1 MKNTYLLIL
10 ITVFLNSCSN
20 EKEPS
25 LEEILATNDVE
36 LLKSRKSEI
45 DAKLEELSLDLDQL
59 NNKLSILNKDRN
71 TPLITTITSSEQ
83 KFNHFIELQGNVKTK
98 QNVLVYPE
106 MPGILNKVYVKEGQK
121 VIKDEILATID
132 DGGLS
137 QQLLLLKS
145 NEQLAKT
152 TFERQKRL
160 WDQQIGSEIQY
171 LQAKTSYNS
180 QKNATRQLKKQL
192 GKFTIRA
199 PFSGIIDNVFKEK
212 GTVVA
217 PGPGAEIFRIINL
230 SNMYIETDVPE
241 SYISSIKKNK
251 MVEVNFPILGRSYDS
266 SIRQVG
272 NFINPSNR
280 TFRIEVGIP
289 NLDGEI
295 KPNLTAKLRLNDY
308 SSSNAILIPQSII
321 SENAKGQQFIYVVKD
336 NKEKNQVY
344 AERLIIE
351 LRDKVGKGFGSAP
364 SPPSMPSSEAGSMD
378 DASATK
384 FQDAI
389 AALTAL
395 GYKITEA
402 DKSVNRA
409 ITKLG
414 PSATVEEIIKTAL
427 NP

>member
-1 MKNTYLLIL
+1 MKNIFLLII

-25 LEEILATNDVE
+25 LEEVLATNDVE

-45 DAKLEELSLDLDQL
+45 DAKLEELTLDLNQL
-59 NNKLSILNKDRN
+59 NNKLSVLNKDRN
-71 TPLITTITSSEQ
+71 TPLITTIRTSEQ

-121 VIKDEILATID
+121 VKKDQILATID

-171 LQAKTSYNS
+171 LQAKTSYDS

-199 PFSGIIDNVFKEK
+199 PFSGIIDDVFKEK

-217 PGPGAEIFRIINL
+217 PGPGAELFRIINL

-308 SSSNAILIPQSII
+308 TNTNAILIPQSII

-344 AERLIIE
+344 AERLVIE
-351 LRDKVGKGFGSAP
+351 TGKTNGDFI
-364 SPPSMPSSEAGSMD
+364 EVTKNL
-378 DASATK
+378 DANVEVILEGAR
-384 FQDAI
+384 
-389 AALTAL
+389 
-395 GYKITEA
+395 
-402 DKSVNRA
+402 SVNNGQVV
-409 ITKLG
+409 K
-414 PSATVEEIIKTAL
+414 VIKKI
-427 NP
+427 N

>member
-1 MKNTYLLIL
+1 MKNIYLLII

-20 EKEPS
+20 KNEPS

-45 DAKLEELSLDLDQL
+45 DAKLEELTLDLSQL
-59 NNKLSILNKDRN
+59 NNKLSVLNKDRN
-71 TPLITTITSSEQ
+71 TPLITTITTSEQ

-121 VIKDEILATID
+121 VKKDQILATID

-171 LQAKTSYNS
+171 LQAKTSYDS

-199 PFSGIIDNVFKEK
+199 PFSGIIDDVFKEK

-308 SSSNAILIPQSII
+308 SNSNAILIPQSII

-344 AERLIIE
+344 AERLVIETGKTNGDFIEVTKNLDADVEIILE
-351 LRDKVGKGFGSAP
+351 GAR
-364 SPPSMPSSEAGSMD
+364 
-378 DASATK
+378 
-384 FQDAI
+384 
-389 AALTAL
+389 
-395 GYKITEA
+395 
-402 DKSVNRA
+402 SVNNGQVVKV
-409 ITKLG
+409 INK
-414 PSATVEEIIKTAL
+414 K
-427 NP
+427 

>member
-20 EKEPS
+20 KKQLS
-25 LEEILATNDVE
+25 LEEVLVTNDVE

-71 TPLITTITSSEQ
+71 TPLITTITTSEQ

-241 SYISSIKKNK
+241 NYISSIKKNK
-251 MVEVNFPILGRSYDS
+251 MVEVNFPILGRSYDT

-308 SSSNAILIPQSII
+308 SNSNAILIPQSII

-344 AERLIIE
+344 AERLVIE
-351 LRDKVGKGFGSAP
+351 TGKTKGDFI
-364 SPPSMPSSEAGSMD
+364 EVTKNL
-378 DASATK
+378 DANVEVILEGAR
-384 FQDAI
+384 
-389 AALTAL
+389 
-395 GYKITEA
+395 
-402 DKSVNRA
+402 SVNNGQVVKV
-409 ITKLG
+409 INK
-414 PSATVEEIIKTAL
+414 K
-427 NP
+427 

>member
-1 MKNTYLLIL
+1 MKNIYLLII

-45 DAKLEELSLDLDQL
+45 DAKLEELTLSLNQL
-59 NNKLSILNKDRN
+59 NNKLSVLNKDRN
-71 TPLITTITSSEQ
+71 TPLITTITTSEQ

-121 VIKDEILATID
+121 VKKDQILATID

-171 LQAKTSYNS
+171 LQAKTSYDS
-180 QKNATRQLKKQL
+180 QKNATRQLIKQL

-199 PFSGIIDNVFKEK
+199 PFSGIIDDVFKEK

-251 MVEVNFPILGRSYDS
+251 MVEVNFPILGRSYDT

-289 NLDGEI
+289 NLEGEI

-308 SSSNAILIPQSII
+308 SNSNAILIPQSII

-344 AERLIIE
+344 AERLVIE
-351 LRDKVGKGFGSAP
+351 TGKTNGDFI
-364 SPPSMPSSEAGSMD
+364 EVTKNL
-378 DASATK
+378 DANVEVILEGAR
-384 FQDAI
+384 
-389 AALTAL
+389 
-395 GYKITEA
+395 
-402 DKSVNRA
+402 SVNNGQVVKV
-409 ITKLG
+409 INK
-414 PSATVEEIIKTAL
+414 K
-427 NP
+427 

>member
-20 EKEPS
+20 KKQLS
-25 LEEILATNDVE
+25 LEEVLVTNDVE

-71 TPLITTITSSEQ
+71 TPLITTITTSEQ
-83 KFNHFIELQGNVKTK
+83 KFYHFIELQGNVKTK

-121 VIKDEILATID
+121 VIKDDILATID

-251 MVEVNFPILGRSYDS
+251 MVEVNFPILGRSYDT

-289 NLDGEI
+289 NLEGEI

-308 SSSNAILIPQSII
+308 SNSNAILIPQSII

-344 AERLIIE
+344 AERLVIE
-351 LRDKVGKGFGSAP
+351 TGKTNGDFI
-364 SPPSMPSSEAGSMD
+364 EVTKNL
-378 DASATK
+378 DANVEVILEGAR
-384 FQDAI
+384 
-389 AALTAL
+389 
-395 GYKITEA
+395 
-402 DKSVNRA
+402 SVNNGQVVKV
-409 ITKLG
+409 INK
-414 PSATVEEIIKTAL
+414 K
-427 NP
+427 

>member
-20 EKEPS
+20 KKQLS
-25 LEEILATNDVE
+25 LEEVLVTNDVE

-45 DAKLEELSLDLDQL
+45 DAKLEELTLDLNQL
-59 NNKLSILNKDRN
+59 NNKLSVLNKDRN
-71 TPLITTITSSEQ
+71 TPLITTITTSEQ

-106 MPGILNKVYVKEGQK
+106 MPGILNEVYVKEGQK
-121 VIKDEILATID
+121 VKKDQILATID

-251 MVEVNFPILGRSYDS
+251 MAEVNFPILGRSYDT

-308 SSSNAILIPQSII
+308 SNSNAILIPQSII

-344 AERLIIE
+344 AERLVIE
-351 LRDKVGKGFGSAP
+351 TGKTNGDFI
-364 SPPSMPSSEAGSMD
+364 EVTKNL
-378 DASATK
+378 DANVEVILEGAR
-384 FQDAI
+384 
-389 AALTAL
+389 
-395 GYKITEA
+395 
-402 DKSVNRA
+402 SVNNGQVVKV
-409 ITKLG
+409 INK
-414 PSATVEEIIKTAL
+414 K
-427 NP
+427 

>member
-1 MKNTYLLIL
+1 MKNIYLLII
-10 ITVFLNSCSN
+10 ITVCLNSCSN

-45 DAKLEELSLDLDQL
+45 DAKLEKLSLDLDQL
-59 NNKLSILNKDRN
+59 NNKLSVLNKDRN
-71 TPLITTITSSEQ
+71 TPLITTITTSEQ

-121 VIKDEILATID
+121 VKKDQILATID

-251 MVEVNFPILGRSYDS
+251 MVEVNFPILGRSYDT

-308 SSSNAILIPQSII
+308 SNSNAILIPQSII
-321 SENAKGQQFIYVVKD
+321 SENAKGQQFIYIVKD

-344 AERLIIE
+344 AERLVIE
-351 LRDKVGKGFGSAP
+351 TGKTNGDFI
-364 SPPSMPSSEAGSMD
+364 EVTKNL
-378 DASATK
+378 DANVEVILEGAR
-384 FQDAI
+384 
-389 AALTAL
+389 
-395 GYKITEA
+395 
-402 DKSVNRA
+402 SVNNGQVVKV
-409 ITKLG
+409 INK
-414 PSATVEEIIKTAL
+414 K
-427 NP
+427 

>member
-20 EKEPS
+20 KKQLS
-25 LEEILATNDVE
+25 LEEVLVTNDVE

-71 TPLITTITSSEQ
+71 TPLITTITTSEQ

-251 MVEVNFPILGRSYDS
+251 MVEVNFPILGRSYDT

-289 NLDGEI
+289 NLEGEI

-308 SSSNAILIPQSII
+308 SNSNAILIPQSII

-344 AERLIIE
+344 AERLVIE
-351 LRDKVGKGFGSAP
+351 TGKTNGDFI
-364 SPPSMPSSEAGSMD
+364 EVTKNL
-378 DASATK
+378 DANVEVILEGAR
-384 FQDAI
+384 
-389 AALTAL
+389 
-395 GYKITEA
+395 
-402 DKSVNRA
+402 SVNNGQVVKV
-409 ITKLG
+409 INK
-414 PSATVEEIIKTAL
+414 K
-427 NP
+427 

>member
-1 MKNTYLLIL
+1 MKNIYLLII

-20 EKEPS
+20 KKEPS
-25 LEEILATNDVE
+25 LEEVLATNDVE

-45 DAKLEELSLDLDQL
+45 DAKLEELTLDLNQL
-59 NNKLSILNKDRN
+59 NNKLSVLNKDRN
-71 TPLITTITSSEQ
+71 TPLITTIRTSEQ

-121 VIKDEILATID
+121 VKKDQILATID

-160 WDQQIGSEIQY
+160 WDQKIGSEIQY
-171 LQAKTSYNS
+171 LQAKTSYDS
-180 QKNATRQLKKQL
+180 QKNATKQLKKQL

-199 PFSGIIDNVFKEK
+199 PFSGIIDDVFKEK

-217 PGPGAEIFRIINL
+217 PGPGAELFRIINL

-308 SSSNAILIPQSII
+308 SNSNAILIPQSII

-344 AERLIIE
+344 AERLVIE
-351 LRDKVGKGFGSAP
+351 TGKTNGDFIEVTKNLRYRLHVEVILEGAR
-364 SPPSMPSSEAGSMD
+364 
-378 DASATK
+378 
-384 FQDAI
+384 
-389 AALTAL
+389 
-395 GYKITEA
+395 
-402 DKSVNRA
+402 SVNNGQA
-409 ITKLG
+409 VKVINK
-414 PSATVEEIIKTAL
+414 
-427 NP
+427 N

>member
-1 MKNTYLLIL
+1 MKNIYLLII

-20 EKEPS
+20 KKEPS
-25 LEEILATNDVE
+25 LEEVLATNDVE

-45 DAKLEELSLDLDQL
+45 DAKLEELTLDLNQL
-59 NNKLSILNKDRN
+59 NNKLSVLNKDRN
-71 TPLITTITSSEQ
+71 TPLITTIRTSEQ

-121 VIKDEILATID
+121 VKKDQILATID

-171 LQAKTSYNS
+171 LQAKTSYDS

-199 PFSGIIDNVFKEK
+199 PFSGIIDDVFKEK

-217 PGPGAEIFRIINL
+217 PGPGAELFRIINL

-308 SSSNAILIPQSII
+308 SNSNAILIPQSII

-336 NKEKNQVY
+336 NKEMNQVY
-344 AERLIIE
+344 AERLVIE
-351 LRDKVGKGFGSAP
+351 TGKTTGDFI
-364 SPPSMPSSEAGSMD
+364 EVTKNL
-378 DASATK
+378 DANVEVILEGAR
-384 FQDAI
+384 
-389 AALTAL
+389 
-395 GYKITEA
+395 
-402 DKSVNRA
+402 SVNNGQVV
-409 ITKLG
+409 K
-414 PSATVEEIIKTAL
+414 VIKKI
-427 NP
+427 N

>member
-1 MKNTYLLIL
+1 MKNIYLLII

-20 EKEPS
+20 KKEPS
-25 LEEILATNDVE
+25 LEEVLATNDVE

-45 DAKLEELSLDLDQL
+45 DAKLEELTLDLNQL
-59 NNKLSILNKDRN
+59 NNKLSVLNKDRN
-71 TPLITTITSSEQ
+71 TPLITTIRTSEQ

-121 VIKDEILATID
+121 VKKDQILATID

-160 WDQQIGSEIQY
+160 WDQKIGSEIQY
-171 LQAKTSYNS
+171 LQAKTSYDS
-180 QKNATRQLKKQL
+180 QKNATKQLKKQL

-199 PFSGIIDNVFKEK
+199 PFSGIIDDVFKEK

-217 PGPGAEIFRIINL
+217 PGPGAELFRIINL

-280 TFRIEVGIP
+280 TCRIEVGIP

-308 SSSNAILIPQSII
+308 SNSNAILIPQSII

-344 AERLIIE
+344 AERLVIE
-351 LRDKVGKGFGSAP
+351 TGKTNGDFI
-364 SPPSMPSSEAGSMD
+364 EVTKNL
-378 DASATK
+378 DANVEVILEGAR
-384 FQDAI
+384 
-389 AALTAL
+389 
-395 GYKITEA
+395 
-402 DKSVNRA
+402 SVNNGQVV
-409 ITKLG
+409 K
-414 PSATVEEIIKTAL
+414 VIKKI
-427 NP
+427 N

>member
-20 EKEPS
+20 KKEPS

-45 DAKLEELSLDLDQL
+45 DAKLEELSLDLNQL
-59 NNKLSILNKDRN
+59 NNKLNVLNKDRN
-71 TPLITTITSSEQ
+71 TPLITTITTSEQ
-83 KFNHFIELQGNVKTK
+83 QFNHFIELQGNVKTK

-121 VIKDEILATID
+121 VKKDQILATID

-171 LQAKTSYNS
+171 LQAKTSYDS

-192 GKFTIRA
+192 DKFTIRA
-199 PFSGIIDNVFKEK
+199 PFSGIIDDVFKEK

-251 MVEVNFPILGRSYDS
+251 MVEVNFPILERSYDS

-280 TFRIEVGIP
+280 TFKIEVGIP
-289 NLDGEI
+289 NIDGEI
-295 KPNLTAKLRLNDY
+295 KPNLTAKLKLNDY
-308 SSSNAILIPQSII
+308 SNLNAILIPQSII
-321 SENAKGQQFIYVVKD
+321 SENSNGQQFIYVVKED
-336 NKEKNQVY
+336 KENRQVY
-344 AERLIIE
+344 AERLVIE
-351 LRDKVGKGFGSAP
+351 TGKTDGDFI
-364 SPPSMPSSEAGSMD
+364 EVTKNL
-378 DASATK
+378 DANVEVILEGAR
-384 FQDAI
+384 
-389 AALTAL
+389 
-395 GYKITEA
+395 
-402 DKSVNRA
+402 SVNNGQVVKV
-409 ITKLG
+409 INK
-414 PSATVEEIIKTAL
+414 K
-427 NP
+427 

>member
-1 MKNTYLLIL
+1 MKNIYLLII

-20 EKEPS
+20 KKEPS
-25 LEEILATNDVE
+25 LEEVLATNDVE

-45 DAKLEELSLDLDQL
+45 DAKLEELTLDLNQL
-59 NNKLSILNKDRN
+59 NNKLSVLNKDRN
-71 TPLITTITSSEQ
+71 TPLITTIRTSEQ

-121 VIKDEILATID
+121 VKKDQILATID

-160 WDQQIGSEIQY
+160 WDQKIGSEIQY
-171 LQAKTSYNS
+171 LQAKTSYDS
-180 QKNATRQLKKQL
+180 QKNATKQLKKQL

-199 PFSGIIDNVFKEK
+199 PFSGIIDDVFKEK

-308 SSSNAILIPQSII
+308 SNSNAILIPQSII

-344 AERLIIE
+344 AERLVIETGKTNGDFIEVTKNLDANVDIILE
-351 LRDKVGKGFGSAP
+351 GAR
-364 SPPSMPSSEAGSMD
+364 
-378 DASATK
+378 
-384 FQDAI
+384 
-389 AALTAL
+389 
-395 GYKITEA
+395 
-402 DKSVNRA
+402 SVNNGQVVKV
-409 ITKLG
+409 INK
-414 PSATVEEIIKTAL
+414 K
-427 NP
+427 

>member
-1 MKNTYLLIL
+1 MKNIYLLII

-20 EKEPS
+20 KNEPS

-45 DAKLEELSLDLDQL
+45 DAKLEELTLDLSQL
-59 NNKLSILNKDRN
+59 NNKLSVLNKDRN
-71 TPLITTITSSEQ
+71 TPLITTIRTSEQ

-121 VIKDEILATID
+121 VKKDQILATID

-171 LQAKTSYNS
+171 LQAKTSYDS
-180 QKNATRQLKKQL
+180 QKNATRQLIKQL

-199 PFSGIIDNVFKEK
+199 PFSGIIDDVFKEK

-217 PGPGAEIFRIINL
+217 PGPGAELFRIINL

-308 SSSNAILIPQSII
+308 SNSNAILIPQSII

-344 AERLIIE
+344 AERLVIE
-351 LRDKVGKGFGSAP
+351 TGKTNGDFI
-364 SPPSMPSSEAGSMD
+364 EVTKNL
-378 DASATK
+378 DANVEVILEGAR
-384 FQDAI
+384 
-389 AALTAL
+389 
-395 GYKITEA
+395 
-402 DKSVNRA
+402 SVNNGQVVKV
-409 ITKLG
+409 INK
-414 PSATVEEIIKTAL
+414 K
-427 NP
+427 

>member
-1 MKNTYLLIL
+1 MKNIYLLII

-45 DAKLEELSLDLDQL
+45 DAKLEELTLSLNQL
-59 NNKLSILNKDRN
+59 NNKLSVLNKDRN
-71 TPLITTITSSEQ
+71 TPLITTITTSEQ

-121 VIKDEILATID
+121 VKKDQILATID

-160 WDQQIGSEIQY
+160 WDQKIGSEIQY
-171 LQAKTSYNS
+171 LQAKTSYDS
-180 QKNATRQLKKQL
+180 QKNATKQLKKQL

-199 PFSGIIDNVFKEK
+199 PFSGIIDDVFKEK

-344 AERLIIE
+344 AERLVIE
-351 LRDKVGKGFGSAP
+351 TGKTNGDFI
-364 SPPSMPSSEAGSMD
+364 EV
-378 DASATK
+378 TK
-384 FQDAI
+384 NLDSNVEVILEGAR
-389 AALTAL
+389 
-395 GYKITEA
+395 
-402 DKSVNRA
+402 SVNNGQVVKV
-409 ITKLG
+409 INK
-414 PSATVEEIIKTAL
+414 K
-427 NP
+427 

>member
-1 MKNTYLLIL
+1 MKNIYLLII

-20 EKEPS
+20 KKEPS
-25 LEEILATNDVE
+25 LEEVLATNDVE

-45 DAKLEELSLDLDQL
+45 DAKLEELTLDLNQL
-59 NNKLSILNKDRN
+59 NNKLSVLNKDRN
-71 TPLITTITSSEQ
+71 TPLITTIRTSEQ

-121 VIKDEILATID
+121 VKKDQILATID

-171 LQAKTSYNS
+171 LQAKTSYDS

-192 GKFTIRA
+192 DKFTIRA
-199 PFSGIIDNVFKEK
+199 PFSGIIDDVFKEK

-217 PGPGAEIFRIINL
+217 PGPGAELFRIINL

-308 SSSNAILIPQSII
+308 SNSNAILIPQSII

-344 AERLIIE
+344 AERLVIE
-351 LRDKVGKGFGSAP
+351 TGKTNGDFI
-364 SPPSMPSSEAGSMD
+364 EVTKNL
-378 DASATK
+378 DANVEVILEGAR
-384 FQDAI
+384 
-389 AALTAL
+389 
-395 GYKITEA
+395 
-402 DKSVNRA
+402 SVNNGQVV
-409 ITKLG
+409 K
-414 PSATVEEIIKTAL
+414 VIKKI
-427 NP
+427 N

>member
-1 MKNTYLLIL
+1 MKNIYLLII

-25 LEEILATNDVE
+25 LEEVLATNDVE

-45 DAKLEELSLDLDQL
+45 DAKLEELTLDLNQL
-59 NNKLSILNKDRN
+59 NNKLSVLNKDRN
-71 TPLITTITSSEQ
+71 TPLITTITTSEQ

-121 VIKDEILATID
+121 VKKDQILATID

-171 LQAKTSYNS
+171 LQAKTSYDS

-199 PFSGIIDNVFKEK
+199 PFSGIIDDVFKEK

-230 SNMYIETDVPE
+230 SNMFIETDVPE

-308 SSSNAILIPQSII
+308 SNSNAILIPQSII

-344 AERLIIE
+344 AERLVIE
-351 LRDKVGKGFGSAP
+351 TGKTNGDFI
-364 SPPSMPSSEAGSMD
+364 EVTKNL
-378 DASATK
+378 DANVEVILEGAR
-384 FQDAI
+384 
-389 AALTAL
+389 
-395 GYKITEA
+395 
-402 DKSVNRA
+402 SVNNGQVVKV
-409 ITKLG
+409 INK
-414 PSATVEEIIKTAL
+414 K
-427 NP
+427 

>member
-20 EKEPS
+20 KKQLS
-25 LEEILATNDVE
+25 LEEVLVTNDVE

-71 TPLITTITSSEQ
+71 TPLITTITTSEQ

-251 MVEVNFPILGRSYDS
+251 MVEVNFPILGRSYDT

-308 SSSNAILIPQSII
+308 SNSNAILIPQSII
-321 SENAKGQQFIYVVKD
+321 SENAKGQQFIYIVKD

-344 AERLIIE
+344 AERLVIE
-351 LRDKVGKGFGSAP
+351 TGKTNGDFI
-364 SPPSMPSSEAGSMD
+364 EVTKNL
-378 DASATK
+378 DANVEVILEGAR
-384 FQDAI
+384 
-389 AALTAL
+389 
-395 GYKITEA
+395 
-402 DKSVNRA
+402 SVNNGQVVKV
-409 ITKLG
+409 INK
-414 PSATVEEIIKTAL
+414 K
-427 NP
+427 

>member
-1 MKNTYLLIL
+1 MKNIFLLII

-25 LEEILATNDVE
+25 LEEVLATNDVE

-45 DAKLEELSLDLDQL
+45 DAKLEELTLDLNQL
-59 NNKLSILNKDRN
+59 NNKLSVLNKDRN
-71 TPLITTITSSEQ
+71 TPLITTIRTSEQ

-121 VIKDEILATID
+121 VKKDQILATID

-171 LQAKTSYNS
+171 LQAKTSYDS

-199 PFSGIIDNVFKEK
+199 PFSGIIDDVFKEK

-217 PGPGAEIFRIINL
+217 PGPGAELFRIINL

-308 SSSNAILIPQSII
+308 TNKNAILIPQSII

-344 AERLIIE
+344 AERLVIE
-351 LRDKVGKGFGSAP
+351 TGKTNGDFI
-364 SPPSMPSSEAGSMD
+364 EVTKNL
-378 DASATK
+378 DANVEVILEGAR
-384 FQDAI
+384 
-389 AALTAL
+389 
-395 GYKITEA
+395 
-402 DKSVNRA
+402 SVNNGQVVKV
-409 ITKLG
+409 INK
-414 PSATVEEIIKTAL
+414 K
-427 NP
+427 

>member
-20 EKEPS
+20 KKQLS
-25 LEEILATNDVE
+25 LEEVLVTNDVE

-71 TPLITTITSSEQ
+71 TPLITTITTSEQ

-251 MVEVNFPILGRSYDS
+251 MVEVNFPILGRSYDT

-308 SSSNAILIPQSII
+308 SNSNAILIPQSII

-344 AERLIIE
+344 AERLVIE
-351 LRDKVGKGFGSAP
+351 TGKTTGDFI
-364 SPPSMPSSEAGSMD
+364 EVTKNL
-378 DASATK
+378 DANVEVILEGAR
-384 FQDAI
+384 
-389 AALTAL
+389 
-395 GYKITEA
+395 
-402 DKSVNRA
+402 SVNNGQVVKV
-409 ITKLG
+409 INK
-414 PSATVEEIIKTAL
+414 K
-427 NP
+427 

>member
-1 MKNTYLLIL
+1 MKYIYLLII

-20 EKEPS
+20 EKKPS
-25 LEEILATNDVE
+25 LEEVLATNDVE

-45 DAKLEELSLDLDQL
+45 DAKLEELTLDLNQL
-59 NNKLSILNKDRN
+59 NNKLNILNKDRN
-71 TPLITTITSSEQ
+71 TPLITTIRTSEQ

-121 VIKDEILATID
+121 VKKDQILATID

-160 WDQQIGSEIQY
+160 WDQKIGSEIQY
-171 LQAKTSYNS
+171 LQAKTSYDS
-180 QKNATRQLKKQL
+180 QKNATKQLKKQL

-199 PFSGIIDNVFKEK
+199 PFSGIIDDVFKEK

-217 PGPGAEIFRIINL
+217 PGPGAELFRIINL
-230 SNMYIETDVPE
+230 SDMYVETDVPE

-272 NFINPSNR
+272 NFINPTNR

-344 AERLIIE
+344 AERLVIE
-351 LRDKVGKGFGSAP
+351 TGKTNGDFI
-364 SPPSMPSSEAGSMD
+364 EVTKNL
-378 DASATK
+378 DANVEVILEGAR
-384 FQDAI
+384 
-389 AALTAL
+389 
-395 GYKITEA
+395 
-402 DKSVNRA
+402 SVNNGQVVKV
-409 ITKLG
+409 INK
-414 PSATVEEIIKTAL
+414 K
-427 NP
+427 

>member
-1 MKNTYLLIL
+1 MKNIYSLII

-20 EKEPS
+20 KKEPS
-25 LEEILATNDVE
+25 LEEILATNDEE

-45 DAKLEELSLDLDQL
+45 DAKLEELTLDLNQF
-59 NNKLSILNKDRN
+59 NNKLNILNKDRN
-71 TPLITTITSSEQ
+71 TPLITTIRTSEQ

-121 VIKDEILATID
+121 VKKDQILATID

-160 WDQQIGSEIQY
+160 WDQKIGSEIQY
-171 LQAKTSYNS
+171 LQAKTSYDS
-180 QKNATRQLKKQL
+180 QKNATKQLKKQL

-199 PFSGIIDNVFKEK
+199 PFSGIIDDVFKEK

-217 PGPGAEIFRIINL
+217 PGPGAELFRIINL
-230 SNMYIETDVPE
+230 SDMYVETDVPE

-308 SSSNAILIPQSII
+308 SNSNAILIPQSII

-344 AERLIIE
+344 AERLVIE
-351 LRDKVGKGFGSAP
+351 TGKTNGDFI
-364 SPPSMPSSEAGSMD
+364 EVTKNL
-378 DASATK
+378 DANVEVILEGAR
-384 FQDAI
+384 
-389 AALTAL
+389 
-395 GYKITEA
+395 
-402 DKSVNRA
+402 SVNNGQVVKV
-409 ITKLG
+409 INK
-414 PSATVEEIIKTAL
+414 K
-427 NP
+427 